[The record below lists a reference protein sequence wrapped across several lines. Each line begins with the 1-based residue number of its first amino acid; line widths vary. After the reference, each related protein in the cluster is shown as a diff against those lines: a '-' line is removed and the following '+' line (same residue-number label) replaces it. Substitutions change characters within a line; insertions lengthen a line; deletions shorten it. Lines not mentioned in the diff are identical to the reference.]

1 MEELIRGLKQIAAF
15 LQLKKVRTVRDW
27 EEKYHLPI
35 RRDPAGQA
43 YAIKS
48 ELINWLIMYDTE
60 RRKYKTKQTPRGAVK
75 IMMEHKKNKLG
86 RLIDEQY

>member
-15 LQLKKVRTVRDW
+15 LRLKKVRTVRDW

-60 RRKYKTKQTPRGAVK
+60 RRKHKTKQTPRGAVK
-75 IMMEHKKNKLG
+75 IMMERKITNLEKM
-86 RLIDEQY
+86 IDG